1 MSVNEF
7 FFPIFFFS
15 NLTPINRSTYDTL
28 KKQFRQS
35 QSEKMAAKISSIW
48 RALIKLSNS
57 HIARTCPSHSF
68 VRLRQCAKRI
78 NCVVEGLTVQRSY
91 IFNIIFYNIKVQL
104 DISRQLLYHTW
115 HCLLSTRHNKKC
127 HREPILAI
135 TIQ

>member
-1 MSVNEF
+1 MSINEF
-7 FFPIFFFS
+7 FFPIFFFQL
-15 NLTPINRSTYDTL
+15 NTINRSTYNTL

-35 QSEKMAAKISSIW
+35 QDGKMATKISSIW
-48 RALIKLSNS
+48 RDLIKLNNS

-78 NCVVEGLTVQRSY
+78 NCVVEGLTVQRSC

-115 HCLLSTRHNKKC
+115 HCLCPTRHNKKC